1 METQR
6 KQGWKKSR
14 IRRAVGEYMTFE
26 LIFQR
31 GEEIHEKKE

>member
-14 IRRAVGEYMTFE
+14 IRRAVGEY
-26 LIFQR
+26 IQR